1 MKNKF
6 LPVIFALAA
15 LIVSCRKEKRDT
27 LGSSISSDNSTAENL
42 FSEMFKVVDEVSS
55 NTAGIREDLCIDTII
70 VDTTSIP
77 KTILIDFGND
87 ECTSNDGRIRKG
99 KLNVTYTGR
108 YREVGTVITVTPENY
123 TVNGNLVQG
132 QKTITNL
139 GLNTNGQLH
148 FAIVVNGSVTAPG
161 NTWTISWT
169 ANRTRTWVEG
179 QSTATLWDDIY
190 EITGSGSGVNRNGV
204 SYTST
209 ITQALRAKL
218 NCMWIVSGSITLQ
231 PQDYE
236 TRYIDFGNGTCDSG
250 FTVTVDGETYQ
261 LGSD

>member
-6 LPVIFALAA
+6 ILVTFALAA

-27 LGSSISSDNSTAENL
+27 LGSSISSDNSTSENL
-42 FSEMFKVVDEVSS
+42 FSDMFKVVNDVSL
-55 NTAGIREDLCIDTII
+55 NTAGIREDLCIDTIM
-70 VDTTSIP
+70 VDITSNP
-77 KTILIDFGND
+77 KTVLIDFGND
-87 ECTSNDGRIRKG
+87 ECAGNDGRVRKG

-108 YREVGTVITVTPENY
+108 YRDVGTVTTITPENY
-123 TVNGNLVQG
+123 TVNGHLVQG
-132 QKTITNL
+132 QKTVTNL
-139 GLNTNGQLH
+139 GLNSNEQTH
-148 FAIVVNGSVTAPG
+148 FAIAVNGSVTAPG
-161 NTWTISWT
+161 NAWTISWT
-169 ANRTRTWVEG
+169 ANRVRTWLEG
-179 QSTATLWDDIY
+179 ENTDTLWDDVY

-218 NCMWIVSGSITLQ
+218 NCPWIVSGSITLQ